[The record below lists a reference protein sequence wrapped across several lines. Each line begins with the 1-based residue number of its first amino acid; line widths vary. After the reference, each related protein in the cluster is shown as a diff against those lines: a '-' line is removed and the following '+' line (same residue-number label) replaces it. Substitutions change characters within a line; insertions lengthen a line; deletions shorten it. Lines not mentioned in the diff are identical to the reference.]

1 MSRHGGRNVM
11 TWLRTLTLTTLMA
24 LVAALPARDA
34 AAQTLKDVLGA
45 WTLVAVTVEQ
55 GEKKIEPYGANPKGS
70 MIYDASGRF
79 SITIKKLD
87 DDDNLFESGIV
98 NSLFAV
104 QLMTFI
110 ERTFAIEV
118 GMDDL
123 DIENFKSLN
132 ATAAFVLKKNGRRNG

>member
-1 MSRHGGRNVM
+1 MNVGEENGIKE
-11 TWLRTLTLTTLMA
+11 TVKRFILSSINFTLL
-24 LVAALPARDA
+24 
-34 AAQTLKDVLGA
+34 
-45 WTLVAVTVEQ
+45 E
-55 GEKKIEPYGANPKGS
+55 
-70 MIYDASGRF
+70 
-79 SITIKKLD
+79 

-110 ERTFAIEV
+110 EKTFSIEV

-132 ATAAFVLKKNGRRNG
+132 ATTAFVLKKNGRRNG

>member
-1 MSRHGGRNVM
+1 LTSMNAGEENGIKETVKRFILSSINF
-11 TWLRTLTLTTLMA
+11 TLL
-24 LVAALPARDA
+24 
-34 AAQTLKDVLGA
+34 
-45 WTLVAVTVEQ
+45 E
-55 GEKKIEPYGANPKGS
+55 
-70 MIYDASGRF
+70 
-79 SITIKKLD
+79 

-110 ERTFAIEV
+110 EKTFSIEV

-132 ATAAFVLKKNGRRNG
+132 ATTAFVLKKNGRRNG

>member
-1 MSRHGGRNVM
+1 MKSFNAGEENVI
-11 TWLRTLTLTTLMA
+11 
-24 LVAALPARDA
+24 
-34 AAQTLKDVLGA
+34 KE
-45 WTLVAVTVEQ
+45 AVR
-55 GEKKIEPYGANPKGS
+55 
-70 MIYDASGRF
+70 RF
-79 SITIKKLD
+79 ILSSINVTHLD

-110 ERTFAIEV
+110 EKTFAIEV

-132 ATAAFVLKKNGRRNG
+132 AAAAFVVRKNGRQGS

>member
-1 MSRHGGRNVM
+1 M
-11 TWLRTLTLTTLMA
+11 LTS
-24 LVAALPARDA
+24 VNAAEENGI
-34 AAQTLKDVLGA
+34 KE
-45 WTLVAVTVEQ
+45 TV
-55 GEKKIEPYGANPKGS
+55 K
-70 MIYDASGRF
+70 RF
-79 SITIKKLD
+79 ILSSITITHLD

-132 ATAAFVLKKNGRRNG
+132 ATTAFVLKKNGRQHG